1 MDIRNK
7 LSALISGN
15 LLPYLSLKGPNN
27 NCPTASQIIL
37 VVNPSWMNDE
47 LVLKNCD
54 MAGNVGKYISVTKG
68 TKAVSIPKKIR
79 MNSFEFLLVPIV
91 DFYFAAKL
99 ENLLQSFCFVCS
111 TEFFIIGIK
120 YF

>member
-1 MDIRNK
+1 
-7 LSALISGN
+7 
-15 LLPYLSLKGPNN
+15 
-27 NCPTASQIIL
+27 
-37 VVNPSWMNDE
+37 
-47 LVLKNCD
+47 

-68 TKAVSIPKKIR
+68 PKAVSIPKKIR
-79 MNSFEFLLVPIV
+79 MNSSEFLLVTIV